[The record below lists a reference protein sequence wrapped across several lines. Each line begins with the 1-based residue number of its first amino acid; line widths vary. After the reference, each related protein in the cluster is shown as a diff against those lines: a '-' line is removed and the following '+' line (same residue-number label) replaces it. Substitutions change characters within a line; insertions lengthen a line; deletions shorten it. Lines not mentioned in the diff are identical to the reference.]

1 MKYAKTNLIILS
13 ILAIFA
19 SPATATGPYWITD
32 LGILPGGYDASWAFS
47 LNNTGQ
53 VVGVS
58 YDEET
63 NTARGFI
70 WDNGVMTDLGELLGV
85 NYYIVPW
92 SINDKGQVVGFRYT
106 SQGDHAFLWENGEMK
121 ELGEN

>member
-1 MKYAKTNLIILS
+1 MNS
-13 ILAIFA
+13 A

-53 VVGVS
+53 VVEVS
-58 YDEET
+58 CDEET

-70 WDNGVMTDLGELLGV
+70 WDNGVMTDLGIWHEQLG
-85 NYYIVPW
+85 
-92 SINDKGQVVGFRYT
+92 SA
-106 SQGDHAFLWENGEMK
+106 SQKPATK
-121 ELGEN
+121 